1 MWKVLR
7 RHVNLLIN
15 LIGSRFRV
23 QGFRF
28 KGSGFEVQGSKV
40 ATDGHCSSI
49 NIYPDVTV
57 VET

>member
-1 MWKVLR
+1 VFG